1 MLNLSALATE
11 LKASS
16 ALLLEIEKT
25 LESNAVEPTLDLVKS
40 IYLDYVKGKK
50 GVTGSKGA
58 TTYLAHLAADQAR
71 NNSQPQLGL
80 MQNLRTLEDQLVS
93 QFDPATIALADRA
106 NARLV
111 RNAVARTVAS
121 NLDEM
126 PETRALLDQVGIF
139 TSKVSADYSQDIS
152 PEDSMGI
159 LLGSVID
166 YQTQGGNPSFLLSAS
181 TENLLSPSPG
191 ESVEVDQEV
200 DTAIA

>member
-1 MLNLSALATE
+1 MLNLNSLATE
-11 LKASS
+11 LKVAS

-25 LESNAVEPTLDLVKS
+25 LENNAIEPTLDIVKS
-40 IYLDYVKGKK
+40 VYLDYVKGKK
-50 GVTGSKGA
+50 GVTGAKGA
-58 TTYLAHLAADQAR
+58 TAYLAHLAADHAR
-71 NNSQPQLGL
+71 EKSQPQMGL

-139 TSKVSADYSQDIS
+139 TSRVSADYRQDIS
-152 PEDSMGI
+152 PEDSMGM
-159 LLGSVID
+159 LLGSVVN
-166 YQTQGGNPSFLLSAS
+166 YQVQGGKPSFLLSAS
-181 TENLLSPSPG
+181 TENLLSPSPD
-191 ESVEVDQEV
+191 SKEV
-200 DTAIA
+200 DTSIA

>member
-1 MLNLSALATE
+1 MLNLSTLATE
-11 LKASS
+11 LKVSS

-25 LESNAVEPTLDLVKS
+25 LESNAVEPTLGIVKS
-40 IYLDYVKGKK
+40 VYLDYIKGKK
-50 GVTGSKGA
+50 GVTGAKGA
-58 TTYLAHLAADQAR
+58 MAYLAHLAANHAR
-71 NNSQPQLGL
+71 EKSQPQMGL

-139 TSKVSADYSQDIS
+139 TSKVSADYRQDIS
-152 PEDSMGI
+152 PEDSMGM
-159 LLGSVID
+159 LLGSVVN
-166 YQTQGGNPSFLLSAS
+166 YQAQGGNPSFLLSAS
-181 TENLLSPSPG
+181 TENLLSPSPDLT
-191 ESVEVDQEV
+191 EEASETE
-200 DTAIA
+200 TAIA